1 MPVTDR
7 GEASRMLR
15 LILVPMLTVFAAQRL
30 YLHLIPIRH
39 VVVAGYLV
47 HHLYTGALI
56 LIPAA
61 FVLAFGVRHRPLA
74 WLAPV
79 ALGVGSA
86 MVLDEVSYLVT
97 TQATDADYRSPLSL
111 GGAIV
116 LMGLATGLLLA
127 LYRVHRGKG

>member
-39 VVVAGYLV
+39 VVVAGYPV

-61 FVLAFGVRHRPLA
+61 FVLACGVRNRLLA
-74 WLAPV
+74 LLAPLG
-79 ALGVGSA
+79 LGVGSA
-86 MVLDEVSYLVT
+86 MVLDEVSYLVA

-116 LMGLATGLLLA
+116 LMALATGLLLV
-127 LYRVHRGKG
+127 LYTVHRGKG

>member
-39 VVVAGYLV
+39 VVVAGYPV

-61 FVLAFGVRHRPLA
+61 FVLAFGVRNRLLA
-74 WLAPV
+74 LLAPLG
-79 ALGVGSA
+79 LGVGSA
-86 MVLDEVSYLVT
+86 MVLDEVSYLVA

-116 LMGLATGLLLA
+116 LMALATGLLLV
-127 LYRVHRGKG
+127 LYTVHRGKG